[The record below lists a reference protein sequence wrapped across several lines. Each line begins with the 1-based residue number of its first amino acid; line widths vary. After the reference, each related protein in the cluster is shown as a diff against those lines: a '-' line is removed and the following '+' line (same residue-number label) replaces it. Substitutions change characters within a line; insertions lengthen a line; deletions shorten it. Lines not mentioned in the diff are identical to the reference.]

1 MRHFTFLTLQYLVRC
16 LSYWAGN
23 CKTIEKYFHNLKR
36 GTISD
41 TDNWWSSSECLGI
54 IKCCVS
60 ECEKLLIIF
69 LSLQCFVQKEKE
81 HGKRERLDTFEKFNF
96 FGNMKLFRIFCV
108 EYKSVFREIANC
120 KYKKIPTFSLTTQYL
135 MEKRKTIFSDGDIA
149 NNTNFI

>member
-16 LSYWAGN
+16 PSYWAGN
-23 CKTIEKYFHNLKR
+23 YTTIEKYFHNLKK